1 MPKVTQKV
9 AELSFESRKGW
20 GEGTPTCSLG
30 GIREGF
36 SQEVIFELSFGG
48 RDELGRQTLGV
59 RTCLQVCGG
68 EAGRK
73 R

>member
-1 MPKVTQKV
+1 M
-9 AELSFESRKGW
+9 AGLSFESRKG
-20 GEGTPTCSLG
+20 GVEGTPACSLG

-36 SQEVIFELSFGG
+36 SQEVIFELSFEG
-48 RDELGRQTLGV
+48 RDGVRQADFGV

-73 R
+73 W

>member
-20 GEGTPTCSLG
+20 GEGTPTCSSG

-48 RDELGRQTLGV
+48 RDGLRQADF
-59 RTCLQVCGG
+59 GG
-68 EAGRK
+68 EDMLSGVWR
-73 R
+73 